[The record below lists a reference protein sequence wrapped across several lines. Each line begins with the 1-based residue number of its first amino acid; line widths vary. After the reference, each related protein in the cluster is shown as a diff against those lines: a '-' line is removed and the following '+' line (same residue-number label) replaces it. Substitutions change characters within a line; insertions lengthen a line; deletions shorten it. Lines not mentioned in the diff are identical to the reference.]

1 MVKIKTNCLKLSEY
15 RIRQGMKC
23 ADLARKIGVTR
34 QSIAAVERGLSPSP
48 DLSKKIVEAL
58 GIEFDDVFS
67 IESD

>member
-1 MVKIKTNCLKLSEY
+1 
-15 RIRQGMKC
+15 MKC